1 MAKAKSFEQSIN
13 ELEEIVSALENGE
26 TTLDES
32 LKLFEQG
39 VKLSKSCQTMLDKAQ
54 QKVTVLL
61 KNEDGEITEEEFEG
75 LND

>member
-1 MAKAKSFEQSIN
+1 MAKTKSFEQSIN

-39 VKLSKSCQTMLDKAQ
+39 IKLSKNCQSMLDKAQ

-61 KNEDGEITEEEFEG
+61 QNEDGEITEEEFDG
-75 LND
+75 IND

>member
-13 ELEEIVSALENGE
+13 ELEGIVSALENGE

-39 VKLSKSCQTMLDKAQ
+39 IKLSKSCQSMLDKAQ

-61 KNEDGEITEEEFEG
+61 QNEDGEITEEEFEG
-75 LND
+75 VND

>member
-39 VKLSKSCQTMLDKAQ
+39 IKLSKSCQTMLDKAQ

-61 KNEDGEITEEEFEG
+61 QNEDGEITEEEFEG

>member
-1 MAKAKSFEQSIN
+1 MAKTKSFEQSVN

-39 VKLSKSCQTMLDKAQ
+39 IKLSKSCQSMLDKAQ

-61 KNEDGEITEEEFEG
+61 QNEDGEITEEEFEG

>member
-1 MAKAKSFEQSIN
+1 MAKAKSFEQNIK
-13 ELEEIVSALENGE
+13 ELEEIVTALENGE

-39 VKLSKSCQTMLDKAQ
+39 IKLSKTCQSMLDKAQ

-61 KNEDGEITEEEFEG
+61 QNNDGEITEENFAGSE
-75 LND
+75 D

>member
-13 ELEEIVSALENGE
+13 ELEGIVSALENGE

-39 VKLSKSCQTMLDKAQ
+39 IKLSKSCQSMLDKAQ

-61 KNEDGEITEEEFEG
+61 QNEDGEITEEEFEN
-75 LND
+75 LDD

>member
-13 ELEEIVSALENGE
+13 ELEGIVSALENGE

-39 VKLSKSCQTMLDKAQ
+39 IKLSKSCQSMLNKAQ

-61 KNEDGEITEEEFEG
+61 QNEDGEINEEEFDG